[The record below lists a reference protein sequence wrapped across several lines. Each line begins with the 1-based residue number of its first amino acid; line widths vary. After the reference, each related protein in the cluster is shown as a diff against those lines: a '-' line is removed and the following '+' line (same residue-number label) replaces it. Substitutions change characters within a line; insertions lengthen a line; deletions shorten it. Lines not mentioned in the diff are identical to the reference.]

1 MRSRTL
7 TLSLCAALAATSA
20 LCQIAN
26 AAPRATTANQSDPL
40 QSQLNT
46 FARRVLPAQLGI
58 AVLDLSSG
66 KTWGVDAEVPF
77 IMMSVFK
84 APVAAAVLSEVEA
97 GKLSMDQ
104 SVTLAPGDLVEG
116 SAVPSIGDQLEAG
129 RTRFTVRE
137 LLVGAVSQSD
147 STAVDALIKLVGG
160 PQTVTAFLQRNGIAG
175 MHVDT
180 DERDIG
186 RVSNHL
192 RPGQAMPSHET
203 KAQALQREKLG
214 YEDMLADGRNRSTP
228 SAAVDFLHKLAEGQ
242 LLAPRS
248 TALLIDL
255 MRKQAVPSRLRGG
268 IPAGA
273 DFADKTGSSMTVAGK
288 NAAWND
294 IAIMTLPDGHRIFI
308 AVFLKDTAMPK
319 PQRNLLFADI
329 ARAVAANA
337 PALDGGLS
345 GSAQAGKSVRAP
357 GLAADAVMDKK

>member
-1 MRSRTL
+1 MRSTL
-7 TLSLCAALAATSA
+7 ALCAALAAASVLCPVAGAAAVAKSA
-20 LCQIAN
+20 
-26 AAPRATTANQSDPL
+26 TQSDQL

-46 FARRVLPAQLGI
+46 FARSVLPAQLGI
-58 AVLDLSSG
+58 AVLDLSSD
-66 KTWGVDAEVPF
+66 KAWGVDAEVPF

-84 APVAAAVLSEVEA
+84 APVAAAVLSQIEA

-104 SVTLAPGDLVEG
+104 PVALTPGDLVEG

-147 STAVDALIKLVGG
+147 STAVDALIKLAGG
-160 PQTVTAFLQRNGIAG
+160 AQTVNAFLQRHGIAG
-175 MHVDT
+175 MRIDT

-192 RPGQAMPSHET
+192 RPGQPMPAHET

-214 YEDMLADGRNRSTP
+214 YQDMLADGRNRSTP
-228 SAAVDFLHKLAEGQ
+228 SAAVDFLRKLAEGQ
-242 LLAPRS
+242 LLKPQS

-255 MRKQAVPSRLRGG
+255 MRKQTVPSRLRGG

-273 DFADKTGSSMTVAGK
+273 DFADKTGSSMTVDGK

-294 IAIMTLPDGHRIFI
+294 IAIMTLADGRRMFI

-319 PQRNLLFADI
+319 PQRDVLFADI
-329 ARAVAANA
+329 ARAVAAGV
-337 PALDGGLS
+337 PAVG
-345 GSAQAGKSVRAP
+345 AGR
-357 GLAADAVMDKK
+357 